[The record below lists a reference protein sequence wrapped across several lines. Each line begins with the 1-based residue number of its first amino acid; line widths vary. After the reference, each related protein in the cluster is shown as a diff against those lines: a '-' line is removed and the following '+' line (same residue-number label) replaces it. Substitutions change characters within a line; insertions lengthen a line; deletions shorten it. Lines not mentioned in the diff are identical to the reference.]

1 MAKAPEIVL
10 NVKGKVLL
18 AYDLPPQAPNS
29 EPDQE
34 GTMTERQIQKQAV
47 ELFRKAGYHVVVTS
61 GVKRAVAAGIPD
73 LVIHLAKGYCV
84 MADAKSPDGKLTPEQ
99 TRMVQEDKLFI
110 FRDAQALLDHCTK
123 MKAGIE
129 R

>member
-1 MAKAPEIVL
+1 
-10 NVKGKVLL
+10 
-18 AYDLPPQAPNS
+18 
-29 EPDQE
+29 
-34 GTMTERQIQKQAV
+34 MTERTIQTQAV

-61 GVKRAVAAGIPD
+61 DSRKNRSRGVPD
-73 LVIHLAKGYCV
+73 LVIHLARGYCV

-123 MKAGIE
+123 MRARID